1 MRVVL
6 RFASVAP
13 LLLGLTGCLNLFGF
27 GGDPENTVP
36 PAERQLPASTQAML
50 AIKGMR
56 PDAPIFIR
64 IFKEESELEVW
75 KFKEGRFQHFR
86 TYPICAWSG
95 TLGPKIQTGDRQSP
109 EGFYTVTRAQMNP
122 RSNYYL
128 AFNLGYPNTHDQVN
142 GHTGS
147 ALMVHG
153 NCKSVGCYA
162 MTDAYIEEIYI
173 LAREAFDAGQ
183 TKFHVQA
190 LPFRMTA
197 ANMAKH
203 RDSPWY
209 SFWGRL
215 KEGYDS
221 FEATGKPPIVKVCGK
236 QYQVNVQFPGLPGDP
251 APDGPCP
258 IFAKVDPRML
268 PGVDGVPQTVLANL
282 NRAPDT
288 AQPQTSQPVAVAAMA
303 PQPPMR
309 SYTPTY
315 TQPATASAA
324 PTQPAETA
332 AFASMSAS
340 PVVRTPASRPV
351 SIASMQ
357 ATHPAASGAAPASGQ
372 AFASARKEPDSGA
385 QPTQYQFGTT
395 TQASATAPAVQQAS
409 AQQTAGQQTAAATDP
424 DALQKTNRSGKGGK
438 LASQPDA
445 PENMISASPPIMLGY
460 TQR

>member
-1 MRVVL
+1 MRVAL
-6 RFASVAP
+6 RFASVVP

-27 GGDPENTVP
+27 GGDAENAVP
-36 PAERQLPASTQAML
+36 PGERQLPASTQAML

-56 PDAPIFIR
+56 IDAPIFIR

-75 KFKEGRFQHFR
+75 KFKDGRFQHFR

-109 EGFYTVTRAQMNP
+109 EGFYTVTRGQMNP

-203 RDSPWY
+203 RDNPWY
-209 SFWGRL
+209 AFWARL

-221 FEATGKPPIVKVCGK
+221 FEASGKPPIVKVCGK
-236 QYQVNVQFPGLPGDP
+236 QYQVNVQFPGVPGDP

-282 NRAPDT
+282 NKAPDA
-288 AQPQTSQPVAVAAMA
+288 AQPQASQPVAVAAVT

-309 SYTPTY
+309 SFTPAY
-315 TQPATASAA
+315 SQPAAAFASAPQPSETASL
-324 PTQPAETA
+324 
-332 AFASMSAS
+332 ASMSAS
-340 PVVRTPASRPV
+340 PVIRTPASKPM

-357 ATHPAASGAAPASGQ
+357 ATHTAPQAPGVAPASGP
-372 AFASARKEPDSGA
+372 AFAAARIEQESDS
-385 QPTQYQFGTT
+385 QPVRYQFGTT
-395 TQASATAPAVQQAS
+395 TQAPAPT
-409 AQQTAGQQTAAATDP
+409 AQQSAATSDP

-438 LASQPDA
+438 LAAQPDA
-445 PENMISASPPIMLGY
+445 VENTTPAPPPIMLGY

>member
-1 MRVVL
+1 MRVAL

-27 GGDPENTVP
+27 GGDAENAVP

-56 PDAPIFIR
+56 SDAPIFIR

-75 KFKEGRFQHFR
+75 KFRDGRFQHFR

-95 TLGPKIQTGDRQSP
+95 TLGPKIQTGDKQAP
-109 EGFYTVTRAQMNP
+109 EGFYTVTRGQMNP
-122 RSNYYL
+122 RSNFYL
-128 AFNLGYPNTHDQVN
+128 AFNLGYPNVHDQAN

-153 NCKSVGCYA
+153 NCKSAGCYA

-190 LPFRMTA
+190 FPFRMTA

-203 RDSPWY
+203 SDNPWY
-209 SFWGRL
+209 PFWLRL

-221 FEATGKPPIVKVCGK
+221 FEITGKPPLVKVCGK

-268 PGVDGVPQTVLANL
+268 PGIDGVPQTLLANL
-282 NRAPDT
+282 NRAQGAGQQASP
-288 AQPQTSQPVAVAAMA
+288 SVAMATMA

-309 SYTPTY
+309 SFTPSY
-315 TQPATASAA
+315 AQPAATFSNAQ
-324 PTQPAETA
+324 QPSETGSL
-332 AFASMSAS
+332 ASMSAS
-340 PVVRTPASRPV
+340 PVIRTPASKAM

-357 ATHPAASGAAPASGQ
+357 ATQPGWSQTSGAAPASGEG
-372 AFASARKEPDSGA
+372 FAARIESQGSTP
-385 QPTQYQFGTT
+385 PVRYEFGSTSM
-395 TQASATAPAVQQAS
+395 QAPAP
-409 AQQTAGQQTAAATDP
+409 TPDP
-424 DALQKTNRSGKGGK
+424 GALQKTNRSGKGGK
-438 LASQPDA
+438 LASQPDRVEDTPA
-445 PENMISASPPIMLGY
+445 PPIMLGY